1 MSTPKN
7 DNGTWPRFELGRPSL
22 TTAKFAR
29 QRRIQQRQGIQAS
42 FYDIGTWPKSNL
54 AKALP
59 SLQGFEYKDFLE
71 LGNLAPL
78 KGDSETGQ
86 VPVFASLTG
95 VAMTGRKRFFSGAQR
110 VGA

>member
-1 MSTPKN
+1 MSSLRN
-7 DNGTWPRFELGRPSL
+7 DIGSWPGFELGRPSL
-22 TTAKFAR
+22 STAKFAR
-29 QRRIQQRQGIQAS
+29 QGGIQKRQEIQAS

-59 SLQGFEYKDFLE
+59 SFQTIEYKAVLE

-95 VAMTGRKRFFSGAQR
+95 VAMAGRKRFCSGTKRGEA
-110 VGA
+110 

>member
-1 MSTPKN
+1 MSTLRN

-22 TTAKFAR
+22 TAAKFAR
-29 QRRIQQRQGIQAS
+29 QGGIEQRQEIQAS
-42 FYDIGTWPKSNL
+42 FYDIETWPKSNL

-59 SLQGFEYKDFLE
+59 SLQAIEYKAVLE

-95 VAMTGRKRFFSGAQR
+95 VAMVGRKRFFSGTKRGEA
-110 VGA
+110 